1 MAAEPITAD
10 EHNTVR
16 PDLGTTPVH
25 PSAIDEHHD
34 HAHDPTDQPCL
45 SPITPPS
52 MRHQTAM
59 AAHSI
64 SSLIDTSACIT
75 SLVPKP
81 PRLHWWTTIHQD
93 PAFVPATIAPASA
106 TTRRIPPPISI
117 LPPSHSRH
125 ASVRHS
131 SHRRL
136 HHQPLLLRNPSRPSC
151 GPLSLPPSPMSRRP
165 IQAAPCDPTMARTR
179 SSRPSIKIHDADHSS
194 PCGN

>member
-1 MAAEPITAD
+1 MAAEPIIAD

-106 TTRRIPPPISI
+106 PQAAS
-117 LPPSHSRH
+117 LHPS
-125 ASVRHS
+125 
-131 SHRRL
+131 
-136 HHQPLLLRNPSRPSC
+136 PSC
-151 GPLSLPPSPMSRRP
+151 HRPAAGTLPSATAAAVVSTISLFFSKTHHAHHVGHFPCHHRP
-165 IQAAPCDPTMARTR
+165 
-179 SSRPSIKIHDADHSS
+179 
-194 PCGN
+194 